1 MTHFNIGIDTGGTY
15 TDAVIV
21 NPQNHETIATAKS
34 LTTRGKLEIGVTNA
48 LGAVMR
54 ESSNLLQAEQ
64 IGLVSLSTTL
74 ATNALVEGMG
84 SSVAVVLIGFSDD
97 MVKRSHLP
105 VAIPSAKIIRID
117 GGHEYDGSETC
128 ALGETK
134 LKREIESIKT
144 SVEAFA
150 IAGNYS
156 IRNPEHE
163 QRARQV
169 INRCC
174 EHPTTISSELS
185 DGLNG
190 PLRALTATFNVRIVS
205 LIIKLVES
213 VRLSMTEYRIDAPL
227 MIVKGDGS
235 IASADSVIERPIE
248 TILSGPAASVIGAN
262 FISSLDD
269 FVIADVGGTTS
280 DVATVRNGWP
290 NLNESGAMAGGY
302 RTMVRAIDMQT
313 IGLGG
318 DSEVEVN
325 HQGIIGLRN
334 NRVVPVSLLCHR
346 FPEILDQLKT
356 SLADGMGL
364 ARAIRYIFLP
374 EGFDRQLLPVGLSDV
389 DKEFLLKID
398 HQPQLF
404 DRLVIRASDRA
415 RAERFIAHGIVQ
427 VSGLTPSDAA
437 HALGLQ
443 AQWST
448 EAARLACLMLGRSHA
463 LISWK
468 SEEPDKDLDQ
478 FAQLVFDAMVG
489 KSSQLIINQLSGQ
502 DFKADNSLVNS
513 VTHGEGILEDL
524 SISLKPTIP
533 VVAVGGPAAVFYPQV
548 GQRLDTEVVIPENAE
563 VANAIG
569 AAIGRIKIRKI
580 IEVTGVESGGYH
592 IHHQSKPVFSINA
605 GDALEQARQLADSY
619 VRNKASSMG
628 GISPEINIHVE
639 RVDLPDMD
647 EERSLIA
654 ATVIAECLSTPAY

>member
-21 NPQNHETIATAKS
+21 NPQNHEIIATAKS

-54 ESSNLLQAEQ
+54 KSSHLLQVQQ

-84 SSVAVVLIGFSDD
+84 SAVAVVLIGFSDD

-105 VAIPSAKIIRID
+105 VAIPGAKIIRID
-117 GGHEYDGSETC
+117 GGHEYDGREAC
-128 ALGETK
+128 ALDVKK
-134 LKREIESIKT
+134 LKKEIEDIKS

-156 IRNPEHE
+156 VRNPEHE
-163 QRARQV
+163 QYARQ
-169 INRCC
+169 IISQCC
-174 EHPTTISSELS
+174 VHPTTISSELS

-205 LIIKLVES
+205 LIIKLVNS
-213 VRLSMTEYRIDAPL
+213 VRLSMQEHQIDAPL

-235 IASADSVIERPIE
+235 IASADSIIERPIE

-262 FISSLDD
+262 FIANLND

-290 NLNESGAMAGGY
+290 NINENGAMAGGY

-325 HQGIIGLRN
+325 YKGEIGLRN

-346 FPEILDQLKT
+346 FPQLLDQMKA

-364 ARAIRYIFLP
+364 TRAIRYIFLP
-374 EGFDRQLLPVGLSDV
+374 EGFDRQLLPAGLNDA
-389 DKEFLLKID
+389 DREFLLKID
-398 HQPQLF
+398 HHPQSF
-404 DRLVIRASDRA
+404 DQLVVRASDRA

-437 HALGLQ
+437 HALGFQ
-443 AQWST
+443 SQWST
-448 EAARLACLMLGRSHA
+448 EGAKLACLMLGRSHA
-463 LISWK
+463 LISWE
-468 SEEPDKDLDQ
+468 SEETDSNIEA
-478 FAQLVFDAMVG
+478 FARMVFDAMVG
-489 KSSQLIINQLSGQ
+489 KSSRLIVNQLSGQ
-502 DFKADNSLVNS
+502 NFNDDNVLVNT
-513 VTHGEGILEDL
+513 VTHGEGSTGDL
-524 SISLKPTIP
+524 SISFTPTIP
-533 VVAVGGPAAVFYPQV
+533 VIAVGGPAAIFYPEV
-548 GQRLDTEVVIPENAE
+548 GRRLNTEIIIPGNAD

-569 AAIGRIKIRKI
+569 AAIGLIKIRKV
-580 IEVTGVESGGYH
+580 IEITSVESGGYH

-605 GDALEQARQLADSY
+605 GDALEQAKQLADSY
-619 VRNKASSMG
+619 VRNKASLMG
-628 GISPEINIHVE
+628 GSSPEINYHIE

-647 EERSLIA
+647 QERSLIA
-654 ATVIAECLSTPAY
+654 ATVIAECLSTPAT